1 MQSSG
6 RITLKDIKN
15 EFGGVAPHKLT
26 EYYGVASGIP
36 TSGEITIQDFYGAS
50 ASITVSVTNN
60 RKNFQV
66 ARYLNGL
73 YPFNGWHGKKIT
85 MFGPAS
91 GKYFYADATDKY
103 GCEISTTVT
112 DNVSGRFILY
122 NRGYIIGKGGRG
134 GQNGAGLNG
143 GPAMYVAKGSKVSIA
158 CQNAIIAG
166 GGGGGGAGSSW
177 AGGGGG
183 AGGGKGGQ
191 SKSNNDGGAGG
202 SLGEKGG
209 NGDAGSSGG
218 GEAGGAGARSWQI
231 KKSADPEHGGAGGGR
246 KLVQRDGNWQSNG
259 GTNSSA
265 GNGGSNN
272 SNGVNDTGGRKGGG
286 GGGWGASGG
295 KGGSRAGGAGGAAVV
310 YGQKTGIQIATH
322 QGGEVWG
329 SY

>member
-6 RITLKDIKN
+6 TITLKEIAA
-15 EFGGVAPHKLT
+15 EFGGSTPHALK
-26 EYYGVASGIP
+26 EYYGVDSGIP
-36 TSGEITIQDFYGAS
+36 SSGEISIQDFYGAS
-50 ASITVSVTNN
+50 SSITISVTDN

-73 YPFNGWHGKKIT
+73 YPNGGWHGKKIT
-85 MFGPAS
+85 MFGPAV

-103 GCEISTTVT
+103 ACEISSTVT
-112 DNVSGRFILY
+112 DNVSQRFKLY

-134 GQNGAGLNG
+134 GQNGAGLDG
-143 GPAMYVAKGSKVSIA
+143 GPAMYVAKGSKVSLIN
-158 CQNAIIAG
+158 QNAIIAG
-166 GGGGGGAGSSW
+166 GGGGGGAGSDW

-202 SLGEKGG
+202 GLGAKGG
-209 NGDAGSSGG
+209 NGDAGDSGG

-231 KKSADPEHGGAGGGR
+231 KKSGDPEHGGAGGGR
-246 KLVQRDGNWQSNG
+246 KLVQRNGSWQSNG
-259 GTNSSA
+259 GSNDNA

-272 SNGVNDTGGRKGGG
+272 SAGADDTGSRKGGG
-286 GGGWGASGG
+286 GGGWGAKGG

-310 YGQKTGIQIATH
+310 YASKTGIQIATH
-322 QGGEVWG
+322 QGGAVWG
-329 SY
+329 AK